1 MAITK
6 NQDLGHSFPDSAHH
20 ERTLGP
26 ERAYQVPTLYA
37 TSEPVRAFPFLGLG
51 LLLLAACGGP
61 DAAEEVEDA
70 RVRIEDVRYNQLP
83 GNVRVVSGRV
93 RNTSSEEFDAQVQV
107 ALYDADNQLVTT
119 MSLLVQD
126 VPPDSTRAFRKVLDL
141 KEDVQGARVRSVLV
155 F

>member
-1 MAITK
+1 M
-6 NQDLGHSFPDSAHH
+6 
-20 ERTLGP
+20 
-26 ERAYQVPTLYA
+26 
-37 TSEPVRAFPFLGLG
+37 RAFPLLGLG

-83 GNVRVVSGRV
+83 GNVRVVSGKV